1 MREEISKVYY
11 ADDGKMFQDRGACEK
26 YEADIRERANR
37 TTYWVVNY
45 NPDLTEGRGYYS
57 MVYLE
62 AYVPVDYPAQ
72 DIWLEDWCIKTLG
85 RKLAFV
91 QGVSPMPAWILHK
104 IDREKFLKKQDSSI
118 GSTRISAKVVKLIVG
133 DKESGLLETHA
144 ND

>member
-1 MREEISKVYY
+1 MRVETKQVYY
-11 ADDGKMFQDRGACEK
+11 ADDGTVFDDEAACKK
-26 YEADIRERANR
+26 YEDSIRERVSR
-37 TTYWVVNY
+37 TSYWVVHHS
-45 NPDLTEGRGYYS
+45 PDLTEGRGYCGIA
-57 MVYLE
+57 YLE
-62 AYVPVDYPAQ
+62 AYIPADYPAQ

-104 IDREKFLKKQDSSI
+104 IDREKFLKKQDGSI
-118 GSTRISAKVVKLIVG
+118 GSTRISAKAVKLIVG